1 MNVKFKCMAIVIAA
15 VGTVLSAQNVG
26 GVKAQI
32 VSERKGNTKVF
43 EEARAATVA
52 KTWKSPNGGKLP
64 YRLHVLAISDTTCGR
79 PRSPTTRCSNGSS
92 PNAVKRLYRRIFCQV
107 FVRCETLLRSSVQPL
122 LWA

>member
-43 EEARAATVA
+43 EWLFSQRRQTAVP
-52 KTWKSPNGGKLP
+52 SNLLP
-64 YRLHVLAISDTTCGR
+64 G
-79 PRSPTTRCSNGSS
+79 
-92 PNAVKRLYRRIFCQV
+92 
-107 FVRCETLLRSSVQPL
+107 VR
-122 LWA
+122 